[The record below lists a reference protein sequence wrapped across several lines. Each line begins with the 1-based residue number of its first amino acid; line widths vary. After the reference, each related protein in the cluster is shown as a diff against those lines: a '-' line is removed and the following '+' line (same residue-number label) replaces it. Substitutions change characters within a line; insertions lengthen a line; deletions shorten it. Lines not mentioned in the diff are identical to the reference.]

1 MFRLTDVVK
10 NLILINVV
18 VYIAALL
25 VLPKIGF
32 SPSMLFMYPPL
43 DQGSGFQAYQI
54 VSHMFMHDPS
64 GFSHI
69 LFNMLTLAF
78 LGPMVETNLG
88 AKRFLILY
96 LASGFGAMITH
107 FIVSPHVAV
116 VGASGAVYGVLVAFA
131 VLYPNVKLMLIFPP
145 IPIKAKYLVV
155 ILMVIGIVS
164 GVGGYQQGIAHFA
177 HLGGALTAFLI
188 LLGWKKVKF
197 GK

>member
-10 NLILINVV
+10 NLILLNVV
-18 VYIAALL
+18 VYLVGIL
-25 VLPKIGF
+25 VLPKVGLGPQF
-32 SPSMLFMYPPL
+32 LFMYDPFEPL
-43 DQGSGFQAYQI
+43 SGFQAYQI
-54 VSHMFMHDPS
+54 VSHMFMHDPG

-88 AKRFLILY
+88 PKRFLILY

-107 FIVSPHVAV
+107 FLISPNPV
-116 VGASGAVYGVLVAFA
+116 VGASGAVYGVLIAFA
-131 VLYPNVKLMLIFPP
+131 VLYPNIKLMLLFPP
-145 IPIKAKYLVV
+145 IPIKAKYLAI
-155 ILMVIGIVS
+155 ILMVIGLVS

-188 LLGWKKVKF
+188 LLGWKKVNFKQ
-197 GK
+197 